1 MREKAISI
9 ANLSYTYPDGTP
21 GLQGICVDILRGES
35 VGVIGPNGAGKTT
48 LLLHLNGIFVSK
60 NGNVEILGKKIGK
73 ESIKGI
79 RRDVGLIFQ
88 DPDDQLFMPT
98 VFDDVAFGPINMGL
112 PREEVI
118 RRATQALRWVGMDG
132 YEKRLPHHLSVG
144 EKKRIAI
151 AAVLSLNP
159 EILVIDEPTSNL
171 DPRAKWGFIE
181 LLRGLT
187 MTRIIASHDLE
198 MVQALCER
206 VIILDKG
213 QIVADGP
220 TERILVDVELLQA
233 HGLAP
238 DNQAGQSHKQH

>member
-9 ANLSYTYPDGTP
+9 VNLSYTYPDGTP
-21 GLQGICVDILRGES
+21 GLRGISVDILRGES

-48 LLLHLNGIFVSK
+48 LLLHLNGILVSK
-60 NGNVEILGKKIGK
+60 NGNVEILAKKMGK
-73 ESIKGI
+73 ESMKGI
-79 RRDVGLIFQ
+79 RRGVGLLFQ
-88 DPDDQLFMPT
+88 DPDDQLFMPS
-98 VFDDVAFGPINMGL
+98 VLDDVAFGPINMGF

-151 AAVLSLNP
+151 AAVLSMSP
-159 EILVIDEPTSNL
+159 EILVVDEPTSNL

-206 VIILDKG
+206 IIILDKG
-213 QIVADGP
+213 RIVADDHAGC
-220 TERILVDVELLQA
+220 ILADVELLRA

-238 DNQAGQSHKQH
+238 DNRPVSV